1 MTIEQWSSDAWRG
14 EAEAWLDQQ
23 LAANGIQR
31 VGEVTQPHLRP
42 WATVLRAPTTRGVV
56 WLKAAGAETA
66 FEVELY
72 GLLERVVPE
81 RILVP
86 IARDAERG
94 WMLLPDGGRRLGE
107 RLDELDL
114 VEAMAEVLPGY
125 GQLQRDLGPHT
136 DELLGLG
143 IADMRAA
150 VMPRRFE
157 EAVAAVGRYV
167 GRHGNEGD
175 RETLRRAEAM
185 AGRFQ
190 GWCQRLGG
198 AAVGASLDHNDLH
211 FWNVF
216 VDEGAGSVG
225 RVRFYDWGDSVVAH
239 PFASMLLGLGMIA
252 LQLEVTADDPAG
264 AAAAGCL
271 PGGVRRPGLAR
282 RAGRGAGAG
291 LPGGQGRAGAELGP
305 GVAAAGRGGGRR
317 LRRRPVA
324 GARVAAV
331 GQRHR
336 GRLSPWGGG

>member
-1 MTIEQWSSDAWRG
+1 MTIGQWSSDAWLG
-14 EAEAWLDQQ
+14 EAEAWMDEQ
-23 LAANGIQR
+23 LAANGIRR

-66 FEVELY
+66 FEVGLY
-72 GLLERVVPE
+72 GLLERVVPD

-86 IARDAERG
+86 IARDAGRG
-94 WMLLPDGGRRLGE
+94 WMLLPDGGVRLGE
-107 RLDELDL
+107 RLDDLDL
-114 VEAMAEVLPGY
+114 VEAMVEVLPRY

-150 VMPRRFE
+150 VMPERFQ

-190 GWCQRLGG
+190 WWCQRLGG

-216 VDEGAGSVG
+216 VDDGGAPGTVG
-225 RVRFYDWGDSVVAH
+225 QVRFYDWGDSVVAH
-239 PFASMLLGLGMIA
+239 PFASMLLGLGMIG
-252 LQLEVTADDPAG
+252 LQLEVPSDDPA
-264 AAAAGCL
+264 
-271 PGGVRRPGLAR
+271 VIRPRDAYLEVFGDLASHAELVEELELACR
-282 RAGRGAGAG
+282 VGKV
-291 LPGGQGRAGAELGP
+291 GRALSWDRAMRLQGEEETGEFADAPLRALGSLLSDSAI
-305 GVAAAGRGGGRR
+305 VA
-317 LRRRPVA
+317 V
-324 GARVAAV
+324 
-331 GQRHR
+331 
-336 GRLSPWGGG
+336 